1 MDNDMRFQFLCVSLL
16 LCVASVS
23 AQHTIRVTGKVKFI
37 EDNFKITAY
46 QNEGFYRK
54 NLSETTVD
62 PKDQTYTLTVSVEK
76 PGCVSIGCGSWQ
88 SVDVWAED
96 EDLEINFRGVD
107 TAKVKIKNPP
117 YVYVK
122 GGKKNEVMNLLN
134 YESYRNYQNMIALS
148 QTVYK
153 LPVDDARA
161 KQELSTQLYGMN
173 NVNFTEHIR
182 YIASHYADRTS
193 VMAAVSMLK
202 PQRDSALIEQTLSV
216 MESCNSGT
224 TLASEYR
231 AKVKA
236 MQEKIERMRVGQ
248 PAPDFSLPD
257 ASGKLHTLKE
267 FKGKVVVLDFWASWC
282 GPCRKEISNL
292 KKYHEEFKGQ
302 DVAFLSV
309 SIDEKRE
316 VWEKAVKEEDMPW
329 LQLLTPDGG
338 KEMMDSYQ
346 FRGIPFILV
355 LDKEGRI
362 YKKYVGGEAIR
373 NTVNDALAGK
383 EADPTPPKVSVSIG
397 I

>member
-1 MDNDMRFQFLCVSLL
+1 MRYQSLCLSLL
-16 LCVASVS
+16 LCAASAS
-23 AQHTIRVTGKVKFI
+23 AQHTIRITGKVKFI
-37 EDNFKITAY
+37 EDDLKITVY

-54 NLSETTVD
+54 NLSEATVN
-62 PKDQTYTLTVSVEK
+62 PGDQSYTLTVNVEK
-76 PGCVSIGCGSWQ
+76 PGSVSVGCGSWQ
-88 SVDVWAED
+88 SVEVWAED

-117 YVYVK
+117 FVYVK

-134 YESYRNYQNMIALS
+134 YESYRNYQQMIALS
-148 QTVYK
+148 QAIHK
-153 LPVDDARA
+153 LSLADEKAR
-161 KQELSTQLYGMN
+161 QELSTQLYGMN
-173 NVNFTEHIR
+173 NVNYTEHIR
-182 YIASHYADRTS
+182 YIAAHYADRTS
-193 VMAAVSMLK
+193 VMAAVSLLK
-202 PQRDSALIEQTLSV
+202 PERDSALIERTLSV
-216 MESCNSGT
+216 MELHNPGT

-236 MQEKIERMRVGQ
+236 RQEKIERMRVGK

-257 ASGKLHTLKE
+257 ASGKLHSLKD
-267 FKGKVVVLDFWASWC
+267 FKGKVLVLDFWASWC

-316 VWEKAVKEEDMPW
+316 AWMKAVKEEDMPW
-329 LQLLTPDGG
+329 LQLLAPDGG

-383 EADPTPPKVSVSIG
+383 EADPTPPKFSISVG
-397 I
+397 L